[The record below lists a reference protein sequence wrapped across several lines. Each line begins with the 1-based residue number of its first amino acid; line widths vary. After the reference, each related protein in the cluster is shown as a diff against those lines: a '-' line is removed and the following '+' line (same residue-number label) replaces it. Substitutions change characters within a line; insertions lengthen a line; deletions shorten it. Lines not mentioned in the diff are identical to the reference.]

1 MFKQLLLSIK
11 QLWFG
16 LWSFNPK
23 FPVRWMLVI
32 LFVGIFLEFL
42 ASDKPIV
49 AKVEG
54 SWYMPAIGNTLFEV
68 GLNKRY
74 NTIRRYKWSKHDAF
88 MIMPLVPYASTSID
102 LKNASF
108 KGPFDE
114 QNYTS
119 IRYRHWL
126 GTDKIGRDVLAGL
139 LNGCRVVLKIIFLVG
154 IISGF
159 LGLILG
165 GFSGFYGDDMIR
177 WSLSKLLVYSF
188 GGILFAYVSYM
199 LLKLQILESSQLEL
213 STLLLAFLIPVLG
226 YVIVGL
232 LHKLVFA
239 NRLDVR
245 LSIPTITIPLDSMF
259 YFVIVLLTA
268 LPVTVMLLAILSY
281 FQTPSLVLTM
291 SLFGLVLWKG
301 IARIVRGEVLRV
313 KGEDYIE
320 AARQLGLKSG
330 QIFWKHIYPNIRKQ
344 FYVVVATVVSL
355 SLLIESAL
363 SFLGIGMA
371 VGEISWGVLLNQG
384 KLNISAYWLSLFPGI
399 LLVITVYSL
408 NTIAKEGKRRN

>member
-16 LWSFNPK
+16 LWSFSPK

-32 LFVGIFLEFL
+32 LFVGVFLEFL

-74 NTIRRYKWSKHDAF
+74 NTIRRYKWSKHEAF
-88 MIMPLVPYASTSID
+88 MIMPLVPYAANSID
-102 LKNASF
+102 LNNASY

-114 QNYTS
+114 QNHTS

-159 LGLILG
+159 FGLILG

-188 GGILFAYVSYM
+188 GGILFARMWFKIS
-199 LLKLQILESSQLEL
+199 LLW
-213 STLLLAFLIPVLG
+213 A
-226 YVIVGL
+226 
-232 LHKLVFA
+232 
-239 NRLDVR
+239 
-245 LSIPTITIPLDSMF
+245 
-259 YFVIVLLTA
+259 A
-268 LPVTVMLLAILSY
+268 LP
-281 FQTPSLVLTM
+281 
-291 SLFGLVLWKG
+291 
-301 IARIVRGEVLRV
+301 
-313 KGEDYIE
+313 
-320 AARQLGLKSG
+320 
-330 QIFWKHIYPNIRKQ
+330 
-344 FYVVVATVVSL
+344 
-355 SLLIESAL
+355 
-363 SFLGIGMA
+363 
-371 VGEISWGVLLNQG
+371 
-384 KLNISAYWLSLFPGI
+384 
-399 LLVITVYSL
+399 
-408 NTIAKEGKRRN
+408 

>member
-1 MFKQLLLSIK
+1 MFKQLLSNIK
-11 QLWFG
+11 QLWVG

-32 LFVGIFLEFL
+32 LFVGVFLEFL

-88 MIMPLVPYASTSID
+88 MIMPLVPYAANSID
-102 LKNASF
+102 LNNAAY

-114 QNYTS
+114 QNYS
-119 IRYRHWL
+119 SVRYRHWL

-154 IISGF
+154 IISGL

-226 YVIVGL
+226 YVIVGQ

-245 LSIPTITIPLDSMF
+245 LSIPTIAIPLDSMF

-268 LPVTVMLLAILSY
+268 LPVTVMLLAILGY
-281 FQTPSLVLTM
+281 FQSPSLVLTM
-291 SLFGLVLWKG
+291 SLFGLVLWKN
-301 IARIVRGEVLRV
+301 IARIIRGEVLRV

-344 FYVVVATVVSL
+344 FYVVVATVISL
-355 SLLIESAL
+355 SLLIEAAL

-384 KLNISAYWLSLFPGI
+384 KLNIAAYWLSLFPGI